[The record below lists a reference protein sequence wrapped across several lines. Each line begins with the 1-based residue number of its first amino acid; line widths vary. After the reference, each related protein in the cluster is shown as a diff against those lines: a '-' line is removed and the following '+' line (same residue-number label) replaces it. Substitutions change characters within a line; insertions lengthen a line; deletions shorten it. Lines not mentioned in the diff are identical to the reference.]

1 MVCHI
6 DNGNSDCNHND
17 ISVHGESRGTVLR
30 ALRKRE
36 HFLST
41 NMPDSPIIATAAVT
55 HRLILWKKF
64 GCIFVNNLDGNK
76 VL

>member
-1 MVCHI
+1 MYFYPAQY
-6 DNGNSDCNHND
+6 
-17 ISVHGESRGTVLR
+17 SVLGWHGESRGTVLR

>member
-1 MVCHI
+1 MFV
-6 DNGNSDCNHND
+6 SPYV
-17 ISVHGESRGTVLR
+17 STVYYLYSRHGESRGTVLR